1 MNYMGCL
8 FYSSLFFFIPH
19 YSLAKTILSKSTG
32 KKRENQK
39 NLLLLQGF
47 NPKAKN
53 SLIINAIFLVKVGL
67 LRS

>member
-1 MNYMGCL
+1 MRITWAV
-8 FYSSLFFFIPH
+8 FFIPH